1 MRCFGD
7 VVSEWKAGSSMI
19 FKKFA
24 GLILNKMAKRTGI
37 PVRDMVG
44 RYSQCFEVPEV
55 KKTETTYESSNFDI
69 TGPLG
74 LPWSEKSDER
84 VLFHDTY
91 DPNLHQKALWTQL
104 QNGIISQETYDIAIA
119 EWERRIKL
127 VNIAVQC
134 GKGSNPEFVVD
145 QILKE
150 SKSYPREMMVWNPY
164 GPKVKRFVY
173 AEFVVD
179 GNVRYATRFNVFD
192 FAEEISSDVD

>member
-1 MRCFGD
+1 M
-7 VVSEWKAGSSMI
+7 GSMS

-37 PVRDMVG
+37 PVRDLVG

-55 KKTETTYESSNFDI
+55 KKSETTYESSNFDI
-69 TGPLG
+69 TGQLG
-74 LPWSEKSDER
+74 LPWGENVSDR
-84 VLFHDTY
+84 VLFHSTI
-91 DPNLHQKALWTQL
+91 DPNLDKKALFYQL
-104 QNGIISQETYDIAIA
+104 QNGIISQETYDQEMHDIKIA
-119 EWERRIKL
+119 EWERHIKL
-127 VNIAVQC
+127 VSIGVQC
-134 GKGSNPEFVVD
+134 GKGSNPECVVD

-192 FAEEISSDVD
+192 FAEELPEE